1 MKKRVLPL
9 IALLALTGQGCFGG
23 TSSTSTGPDGGI
35 FRTKDSGESWSQL
48 KVLNIGA
55 KQASIQDVGVV
66 SMAVDPQDPKAV
78 YAGTAQNGIIYSLDG
93 GDSWAPANGLN
104 TGRVN
109 AIAIHPKDKC
119 TVFAARANQIM
130 KTDNCS
136 RDWKQVYFDPRT
148 DKQFTSLLVD
158 WFNPQAMYAGTSD
171 GDIVKSE
178 NGGATWRVSYR
189 IDGIKINQLA
199 MDPRDSRIVIAATDR
214 SGLLKTVDGGQTWTQ
229 IRDQFKDFDGANR
242 VNIIAIDPSTANRV
256 YTVSKYGI
264 LQSNDL
270 GSTWTALKLP
280 TPPGSVDMKA
290 FAVNPKSPKRLV
302 YATDKAVIWSDDGGA
317 TWTPKKLPTAR
328 GAAVLMYDTSASSP
342 SLFLGAQAKK

>member
-1 MKKRVLPL
+1 MKRVLAL
-9 IALLALTGQGCFGG
+9 IAVLALTGQGCLGT
-23 TSSTSTGPDGGI
+23 TSSTSTGPDGGV
-35 FRTKDSGESWSQL
+35 FRTADGGETWKQL
-48 KVLNIGA
+48 KVLNTGA
-55 KQASIQDVGVV
+55 QQASIQNVGIA

-78 YAGTAQNGIIYSLDG
+78 YAGTVLNGIIYSLDG

-109 AIAIHPKDKC
+109 AIAVHPKDKC

-136 RDWKQVYFDPRT
+136 RDWTQIYFDPRT

-158 WFNPQAMYAGTSD
+158 WFNPQAMYAGTTD

-178 NGGATWRVSYR
+178 NGGATWRVAYR
-189 IDGIKINQLA
+189 LDGIKINQLA
-199 MDPRDSRIVIAATDR
+199 MDPRDSRIVFAATDR
-214 SGLLKTVDGGQTWTQ
+214 SGLLKSIDGGQSWVQ
-229 IRDQFKDFDGANR
+229 IRNELQSFSGANR
-242 VNIIAIDPSTANRV
+242 ANIVAIDPSVANRV
-256 YTVSKYGI
+256 YTVSTYGI

-270 GSTWTALKLP
+270 GNTWTALQLP

-290 FAVNPKSPKRLV
+290 FAINPKSSKSLV

-317 TWTPKKLPTAR
+317 TWTPKKLPTSR
-328 GAAVLMYDTSASSP
+328 GAAVLMYDSSASKP
-342 SLFLGAQAKK
+342 NLFLGALAPK